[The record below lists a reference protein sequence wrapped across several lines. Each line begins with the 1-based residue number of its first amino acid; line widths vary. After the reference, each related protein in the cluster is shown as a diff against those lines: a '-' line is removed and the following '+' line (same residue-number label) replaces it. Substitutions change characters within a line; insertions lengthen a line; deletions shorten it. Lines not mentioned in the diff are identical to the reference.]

1 MNLDNEYEASIVDQ
15 LLNNECRDFEPPIIG
30 MRVNPV
36 VGGGKIGFVMSLL
49 NRTTVITMKYF
60 RIIYELQNDVNGHKI
75 IQIWSSFD

>member
-36 VGGGKIGFVMSLL
+36 VGGGKIGYIFS
-49 NRTTVITMKYF
+49 
-60 RIIYELQNDVNGHKI
+60 
-75 IQIWSSFD
+75 